1 MYLPASP
8 ISYPYFLVIHEY
20 AYFITIVVEFAEQ
33 VAASGKIVII
43 AALDG
48 DFLRRPFGR
57 ILELIPLAEK
67 VDKLSAVCSSCFG
80 EAAFTHRTVAST
92 DLELIGGAEAY
103 VPHCRTCFETST
115 AKQKLR
121 QSVNTSSVSLASEN
135 ETSVTVDSTPTTPAV
150 NRKLSVL
157 LQSNPGGG
165 SPVTM
170 QTGL

>member
-1 MYLPASP
+1 M
-8 ISYPYFLVIHEY
+8 
-20 AYFITIVVEFAEQ
+20 EFAET
-33 VAASGKIVII
+33 VASNGKTVII

-57 ILELIPLAEK
+57 ILELVPLAEK
-67 VDKLSAVCSSCFG
+67 VDKLTAVCSSCFG

-115 AKQKLR
+115 AKQKAR
-121 QSVNTSSVSLASEN
+121 QLSSSTVSPSS
-135 ETSVTVDSTPTTPAV
+135 TPTVTVDTDKTTNDSLSSAPTTPAV

-157 LQSNPGGG
+157 LQNNPGGG
-165 SPVTM
+165 SPLPLSN
-170 QTGL
+170 GL